1 MRAASQAG
9 AKNEAQLEELVSN
22 AFANDTSVVDE
33 VLDSHLVDETEF
45 LKELSDEL
53 GIGWHTHVRPDSAD
67 TPQLKEACPTGI
79 GLKYRFVPLRF
90 VEEGANGNGEPK
102 LELVTYDPFSLQ
114 QRQAA
119 RKEIPYSIRWSLA
132 SRRLVIEAL
141 QDFYGVG
148 ADIFAAILEGRDIDP
163 DAVENTEEEHVLDE
177 DDEEASVVQFVN
189 QIIRQAL
196 NQRATD
202 IHVEP
207 LEDDLRIRFRVDGVL
222 KSAPVPENI
231 KALQASVI
239 SRLKVMARLDIAEKR
254 LPQDGRISLQLD
266 GKAIDVRVATIP
278 SVTGESV
285 SLRLLGQERF
295 TIPRLGLSEN
305 LESQFRQLLDEQN
318 GIVLVTGPTGSGK
331 STTLY
336 SFLAELND
344 ESRRIVTIEDP
355 VENKLDGVVQIAIKP
370 EIDLTFASGLRSI
383 LRGDPNVIMVG
394 EIRDL
399 ETAEIAVRS
408 ALTGHL
414 VFSTLHTNDAIGGIT
429 RLVDMGL
436 EPFLVVSSVRAFIAQ
451 RLVRKLCEQCRIRG
465 GVSQALVLSCDLPA
479 ADADRIYRASPNGC
493 EACRYTGFH
502 GRLALYELCRMTDAL
517 SELVLRQAS
526 YRELIDQAEKDG
538 FRSMRHYGIEKAYEG
553 ATTLEEILAVA

>member
-1 MRAASQAG
+1 MS
-9 AKNEAQLEELVSN
+9 E
-22 AFANDTSVVDE
+22 AFANDASVVDE
-33 VLDSHLVDETEF
+33 VLDSGLVDETEF
-45 LKELSDEL
+45 LKELSNL
-53 GIGWHTHVRPDSAD
+53 LSLNWHTHVRPDSAD
-67 TPQLKEACPTGI
+67 TPELKEACPTQI
-79 GLKYRFVPLRF
+79 GLKHRFVPLRF
-90 VEEGANGNGEPK
+90 VENGGGDRK

-119 RKEIPYSIRWSLA
+119 RKEIPHSIRWSLA
-132 SRRLVIEAL
+132 SRRLVLEAL

-148 ADIFAAILEGRDIDP
+148 ADTFAAILEGREV
-163 DAVENTEEEHVLDE
+163 DANAVDLKEEVNVLDE
-177 DDEEASVVQFVN
+177 DDEEASVVKFVN

-207 LEDDLRIRFRVDGVL
+207 LEDDLRIRFRIDGVL

-231 KALQASVI
+231 KTLQASVI
-239 SRLKVMARLDIAEKR
+239 ARLKVMARLDIAEKR

-278 SVTGESV
+278 SVAGESV

-295 TIPRLGLSEN
+295 TIPKLGLSSE
-305 LESQFRQLLDEQN
+305 LDQKFRQLLDEPN

-336 SFLAELND
+336 SFLNELNN

-355 VENKLDGVVQIAIKP
+355 VENKLDGVIQIAIKP

-436 EPFLVVSSVRAFIAQ
+436 EAFLVVSSVRAFIAQ
-451 RLVRKLCEQCRIRG
+451 RLVRKLCENCRIRG
-465 GVSQALVLSCDLPA
+465 GVSQALILSCGLNPD
-479 ADADRIYRASPNGC
+479 DADRIYRAHPDGC
-493 EACRYTGFH
+493 DSCRYTGFH
-502 GRLALYELCRMTDAL
+502 GRLALYELCLMTEEL
-517 SELVLRQAS
+517 SELVLRQATS
-526 YRELIDQAEKDG
+526 RELQMQAARDG
-538 FRSMRHYGIEKAYEG
+538 FRSMREYGIAKAFEG
-553 ATTLEEILAVA
+553 ATTLEEVIAAA